1 MATGCVVVV
10 GVVGVVGVI
19 STVGVITSSSKA
31 TGSPED
37 KDWPGAA
44 SAADVSKIPNPSSPK
59 RTEKMAR
66 FIAQLLSF
74 EK

>member
-1 MATGCVVVV
+1 VED
-10 GVVGVVGVI
+10 I
-19 STVGVITSSSKA
+19 SSVLVMGSSNKA
-31 TGSPED
+31 TGSVAED

-44 SAADVSKIPNPSSPK
+44 SAADVNKIPNPSSPK